1 MSLEYVSFVY
11 LSFGSYRLSLGCLA
25 LEGALVDEHLVAA
38 HLTDDNIVFLP
49 EFVTLT
55 NVAPDEYRK
64 EQYE

>member
-1 MSLEYVSFVY
+1 
-11 LSFGSYRLSLGCLA
+11 
-25 LEGALVDEHLVAA
+25 VDEHLVAA

-55 NVAPDEYRK
+55 NVAPDEYGK